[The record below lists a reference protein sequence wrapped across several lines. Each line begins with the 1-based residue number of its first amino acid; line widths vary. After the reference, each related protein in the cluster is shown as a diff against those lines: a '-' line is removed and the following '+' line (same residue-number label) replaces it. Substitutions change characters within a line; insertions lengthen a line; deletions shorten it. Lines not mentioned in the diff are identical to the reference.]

1 MLHYIAHTLERKDR
15 DWKDY
20 PIGTKA
26 HGCNGG
32 YWIRTERGWKWCT
45 GATFPRPGGD
55 AVGKCIEL
63 PDKEATCS
71 RKYCP
76 LLGCECDR
84 PENQVGDMMCDDCHL
99 DTNE

>member
-1 MLHYIAHTLERKDR
+1 
-15 DWKDY
+15 
-20 PIGTKA
+20 
-26 HGCNGG
+26 
-32 YWIRTERGWKWCT
+32 
-45 GATFPRPGGD
+45 
-55 AVGKCIEL
+55 L